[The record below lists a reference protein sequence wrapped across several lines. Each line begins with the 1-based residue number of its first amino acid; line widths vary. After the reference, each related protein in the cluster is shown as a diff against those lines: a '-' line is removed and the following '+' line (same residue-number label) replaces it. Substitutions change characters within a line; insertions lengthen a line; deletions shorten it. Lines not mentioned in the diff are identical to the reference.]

1 LVRTKAKNNTQHRTA
16 DHESTSEIVIIPL
29 VLEGTYYVNSFLA
42 AKITDT
48 TEIKLFSGKDYDEY
62 SFGEPVT
69 EDMTADRLVANIMLL
84 DKEVFGYV
92 KFQVLDNRL
101 FTEQGETEN
110 ALPTSARLTTPNMAD
125 PTFGCWGT
133 AVEIWWNP
141 NGDACN
147 CDGDEYFDHWEWTF
161 SGPDCNGTSGGTG
174 GGFGFGGT
182 GGGGGSTGYTGGGS
196 TGSGNN
202 GVTPIEEQDTPCDPS
217 IADFQNDA
225 NFANKFKELNNPN
238 VTTQTYEKGYMV
250 NDRGANS
257 YTPKQGQPAS
267 SGAAGTGEIEW
278 TINSPI
284 DGLLHS
290 HYSGG
295 NSIFSPQDLLFMAQ
309 IYLAGLAKD
318 STNLFFGM
326 TSKDGD
332 PYLIKVSNT
341 ALFRKFAE
349 KYASTPEK
357 QQQFINKYDNAFTKG
372 FRSPDASINESRFM
386 QMLKNEIGEGAKM
399 YRATDSNCNRWEKL
413 SVDAWGDVKGK
424 PCF

>member
-225 NFANKFKELNNPN
+225 NFANKFKYIASKAGDSKEYTYQVNDRVNNNYEYLVGENWQTSMKLNVIPN
-238 VTTQTYEKGYMV
+238 VTKLDGVIHCHFLNGNSVFSPDDIILMAELFIKGYV
-250 NDRGANS
+250 RDTA
-257 YTPKQGQPAS
+257 
-267 SGAAGTGEIEW
+267 
-278 TINSPI
+278 
-284 DGLLHS
+284 
-290 HYSGG
+290 
-295 NSIFSPQDLLFMAQ
+295 
-309 IYLAGLAKD
+309 
-318 STNLFFGM
+318 NLFFGLASQYGPPLLIKM
-326 TSKDGD
+326 SNTQKFRQFALAIGGDGD
-332 PYLIKVSNT
+332 EKKQN
-341 ALFRKFAE
+341 KFKE
-349 KYASTPEK
+349 KYDSK
-357 QQQFINKYDNAFTKG
+357 LSKNSVLDNEVAFLK
-372 FRSPDASINESRFM
+372 
-386 QMLKNEIGEGAKM
+386 MLDDFKVGDGLKLYEGNN
-399 YRATDSNCNRWEKL
+399 NCNQWSRL
-413 SVDAWGDVKGK
+413 ILNAWGDNIKDPI